1 MSTQLKITDD
11 GTKDGEI
18 NEGVDGQNCRMKF
31 KGMHNLWSLSL
42 QNKV

>member
-1 MSTQLKITDD
+1 MFTQLKITNH

-31 KGMHNLWSLSL
+31 KGLENL
-42 QNKV
+42 

>member
-1 MSTQLKITDD
+1 MFTQLKTTDD

-31 KGMHNLWSLSL
+31 KGMQNLWSSSL
-42 QNKV
+42 QKKV